1 MKTIFTLTLVLAV
14 IVSAGIGS
22 LVIFE
27 VLSFDQAKEYIFKA
41 LAVIIL
47 FGGASAVI
55 AFVTGNTGKD
65 QQD

>member
-1 MKTIFTLTLVLAV
+1 MKIVFILTFILAV

-41 LAVIIL
+41 VSVIAL
-47 FGGASAVI
+47 LGGASALI
-55 AFVTGNTGKD
+55 ALVTGSTGKEHED
-65 QQD
+65 